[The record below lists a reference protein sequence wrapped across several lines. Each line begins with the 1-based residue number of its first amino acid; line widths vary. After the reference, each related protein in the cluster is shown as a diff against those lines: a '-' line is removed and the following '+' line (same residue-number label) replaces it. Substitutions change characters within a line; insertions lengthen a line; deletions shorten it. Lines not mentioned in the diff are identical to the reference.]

1 MLWLI
6 WQMWIFLF
14 IAFALGLGLG
24 WRLWSSSGVA
34 GKALD
39 DANEQIARLQRENDS
54 LSKLAAQR
62 QAALENEARKVPTE
76 PAKTGAATKNGT
88 GTPAKEKKAKVSAK
102 PKAKSPVSAKPDD
115 LTALKGLGPKAAATL
130 NDGGVTTFAQ
140 IAKWTKKDVASWD
153 EKLTARGR
161 IERDDWVAQAKARIG

>member
-24 WRLWSSSGVA
+24 WRLWSSSGVI
-34 GKALD
+34 GKELD
-39 DANEQIARLQRENDS
+39 DAREQIARLQRENDS

-62 QAALENEARKVPTE
+62 QAKLENATREHGSDPV
-76 PAKTGAATKNGT
+76 KTGAAEKGAT
-88 GTPAKEKKAKVSAK
+88 TPKPKASAK
-102 PKAKSPVSAKPDD
+102 PKATKATPAKPDD
-115 LTALKGLGPKAAATL
+115 LTALKGLGPKAAESL
-130 NDGGVTTFAQ
+130 NAGGITTFAQ
-140 IAKWTKKDVASWD
+140 IAAWSEKDIASWD

-161 IERDDWVAQAKARIG
+161 IVRDDWVGQAKTKAG